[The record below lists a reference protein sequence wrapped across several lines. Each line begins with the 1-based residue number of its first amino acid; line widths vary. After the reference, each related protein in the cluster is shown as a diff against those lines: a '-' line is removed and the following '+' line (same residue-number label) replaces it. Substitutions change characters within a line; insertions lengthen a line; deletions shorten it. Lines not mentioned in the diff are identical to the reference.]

1 MLRSLK
7 TYHNGPITRKTTT
20 LYNLVNE
27 IQQSFNINSIYID
40 NKKENRSFQRI
51 ARTNTHSDKFN
62 GKGKLTSFINQAKEY
77 ENHTKKCQKENH
89 PFRKALSSLSC
100 NYSKMN
106 IDDDESDTKYNKRRI
121 YTKEKLDFYDELFD
135 KHIKIKKFKE
145 DDLPF
150 TKSKILPEIIWQKVE
165 NDIKTDDEQM
175 SDAKEKL
182 MNWLGDGIKLLKK
195 DPKYFNEHIKK
206 THKGKSH

>member
-1 MLRSLK
+1 MGETS
-7 TYHNGPITRKTTT
+7 
-20 LYNLVNE
+20 E
-27 IQQSFNINSIYID
+27 NIIKSVVL
-40 NKKENRSFQRI
+40 FGQ
-51 ARTNTHSDKFN
+51 
-62 GKGKLTSFINQAKEY
+62 EY
-77 ENHTKKCQKENH
+77 EIVDEQSRNDIEKLKNTQQETPTVKID
-89 PFRKALSSLSC
+89 SLG
-100 NYSKMN
+100 
-106 IDDDESDTKYNKRRI
+106 IPV